1 MKSFSAFIL
10 GVLAALIPA
19 IMIFNLVYARGLDV
33 ITVLLAAVG
42 TIYMGTALIDGRIGT
57 LLKEA
62 IWGVV
67 FTLLALL
74 GWWYSP
80 LLLALGW
87 LMHAVGN
94 LVRLWS
100 KKEPIIRAKGFI
112 WGCLAFDIVLFLI
125 TMYAYI
131 L

>member
-10 GVLAALIPA
+10 GILAAFIPA
-19 IMIFNLVYARGLDV
+19 IMIYNLVYARGLDV

-42 TIYMGTALIDGRIGT
+42 TVYLGAALADGRMNL
-57 LLKEA
+57 LLKETVWA
-62 IWGVV
+62 VV

-74 GWWYSP
+74 GWWYTP

-87 LMHAVGN
+87 LIHAGGN
-94 LVRLWS
+94 GIRLWS
-100 KKEPIIRAKGFI
+100 KKERVIRATGFT
-112 WGCLAFDIVLFLI
+112 WGCMAFDIILFII
-125 TMYAYI
+125 TMYAYV